1 MQLTKEQSSIIQ
13 SEGNIKINA
22 VAGSGKTTT
31 LIAYAASRPKSSKIL
46 YLAFNKSVKMEATK
60 KFKSKKLFNIDIQTA
75 HSLAFKHVVIGN
87 NLEINSIGYKNHELA
102 DILDIRIAGEPLA
115 EMILANH
122 VNKFTAYFCN
132 SNASKVEELNYAD
145 TIADKKVLAFV
156 KGNYPYIKKKTREFL
171 SKMNRGEIAITHDF
185 YLKKFQLLNPSLHYD
200 YILFDEGQDASP
212 AMLDVFLRQ
221 NAVKVIVG
229 DTHQQ
234 IYSWRYAINS
244 LEMVD
249 FTPFQLSSS
258 FRFNGNIAEL
268 AQATVERKKH
278 LQADL
283 TFQIKGKGESSEAE
297 QKAVLARTNLGLL
310 TKAIDYISEK
320 ENLTGIYFEG
330 NINSYTYADDGT
342 SLYDVLHL
350 YNDKRKFIRD
360 PLIKKM
366 KSLED
371 LEEYIDK
378 TEDMQLGMMVE
389 LVKEYGNEIPQFIK
403 QLKEKHVENQD
414 REKAHIIFST
424 VHRCK
429 GMEYDSVQLVNDFLT
444 EDKLKKLAQH
454 KDLPDLIKQKL
465 NEEINLLYV
474 AITRTRNKLYIEE
487 ELLPE
492 NWAKN
497 EQIVLLK
504 RKANEGNKTS
514 IKDLKLNEFESN
526 SYDLRKIR
534 KNHKSAYEPW
544 NDELDRELK
553 FMFDEGLSTKDLANH
568 FGRTKGAIRT
578 RIRKLYSFE
587 DL

>member
-13 SEGNIKINA
+13 SDGNIKINA

-31 LIAYAASRPKSSKIL
+31 LIAYAESRPKNSKIL
-46 YLAFNKSVKMEATK
+46 YLAFNKSVKLEASK
-60 KFKSKKLFNIDIQTA
+60 KFKSKNLFNVEVQTA

-87 NLEINSIGYKNHELA
+87 NMEIKSNGYKNHELA
-102 DILDIRIAGEPLA
+102 EILEIKGTSEPLA
-115 EMILANH
+115 EMIIANH
-122 VNKFTAYFCN
+122 VNKFSAYFCN
-132 SNASKVEELNYAD
+132 SSASKVEELNYQD
-145 TIADKKVLAFV
+145 TISDKKAKAFV
-156 KGNYPYIKKKTREFL
+156 MGNYSYIKKKTREFL
-171 SKMNRGEIAITHDF
+171 AKMDRGEIGITHDF
-185 YLKKFQLLNPSLHYD
+185 YLKKFQFIKPQLKYD

-212 AMLDVFLRQ
+212 AMLDVFLHQ

-234 IYSWRYAINS
+234 IYSWRYAVNS

-249 FTPFQLSSS
+249 FKAFELSSS
-258 FRFNGNIAEL
+258 FRFNKTIADL
-268 AQATVERKKH
+268 AQAIVERKKH
-278 LQADL
+278 LQVGVK
-283 TFQIKGKGESSEAE
+283 FIINGKGAPSKGA

-310 TKAIDYISEK
+310 TKAIDYISER
-320 ENLTGIYFEG
+320 ENLNGIYFEG

-342 SLYDVLHL
+342 SLYDVLNL
-350 YNDKRKFIRD
+350 YNGKRKFIRD

-366 KSLED
+366 NTLED

-389 LVKEYGNEIPQFIK
+389 LVREYGNEIPEYIK
-403 QLKEKHVENQD
+403 QLKGKHVENQD
-414 REKAHIIFST
+414 RDKANTIFST

-444 EDKLKKLAQH
+444 EEKLKKLAQQ

-465 NEEINLLYV
+465 HEEINLLYV
-474 AITRTRNKLYIEE
+474 AVTRTQNKLFIEE

-497 EQIVLLK
+497 DQIVLLK
-504 RKANEGNKTS
+504 KKEEEETVS
-514 IKDLKLNEFESN
+514 IKDLKLNSFEDKA
-526 SYDLRKIR
+526 YDIGEIR
-534 KNHKSAYEPW
+534 KKHKKAYAPW
-544 NDELDRELK
+544 NDELDKELK
-553 FMFDEGLSTKDLANH
+553 YMFEEGLSTKDLANH
-568 FGRTKGAIRT
+568 FGRTKGAIRA
-578 RIRKLYSFE
+578 RIQKIYSFE

>member
-1 MQLTKEQSSIIQ
+1 MQLTKEQSSIIK

-31 LIAYAASRPKSSKIL
+31 LISYAESRPKNSKIL
-46 YLAFNKSVKMEATK
+46 YLAFNKSVKLEASK
-60 KFKSKKLFNIDIQTA
+60 KFKSKKLFNVDVQTA

-87 NLEINSIGYKNHELA
+87 NMEINSNGYKNHELA
-102 DILDIRIAGEPLA
+102 EILKIKGTSEPLA
-115 EMILANH
+115 EMIIANH
-122 VNKFTAYFCN
+122 INKFSAYFCN
-132 SNASKVEELNYAD
+132 SSASKVEELNYQD
-145 TIADKKVLAFV
+145 TISDKKAKAFV
-156 KGNYPYIKKKTREFL
+156 KGNYSYIKKKTREFL
-171 SKMNRGEIAITHDF
+171 AKMNQGEIAITHDF
-185 YLKKFQLLNPSLHYD
+185 YLKKFQLIKPQLKYD

-212 AMLDVFLRQ
+212 AMLDVFLHQ

-234 IYSWRYAINS
+234 IYSWRYAVNS
-244 LEMVD
+244 LEMVA
-249 FTPFQLSSS
+249 FKAFELSSS
-258 FRFNGNIAEL
+258 FRFNEKIAQL
-268 AQATVERKKH
+268 AQAIVERKKH
-278 LQADL
+278 LQADAK
-283 TFQIKGKGESSEAE
+283 FKINGKGEPSKGE

-310 TKAIDYISEK
+310 TKAIDYISER
-320 ENLTGIYFEG
+320 ENLNGIYFEG

-342 SLYDVLHL
+342 SLYDVLNL
-350 YNDKRKFIRD
+350 YNGKRKFIRD

-366 KSLED
+366 STLED

-389 LVKEYGNEIPQFIK
+389 LVREYGNEIPEYIK

-414 REKAHIIFST
+414 RDKASIIFST

-444 EDKLKKLAQH
+444 EEKLKKLAQQ

-474 AITRTRNKLYIEE
+474 AITRTKNKLYIEE
-487 ELLPE
+487 ELLPD
-492 NWAKN
+492 NWSKN

-504 RKANEGNKTS
+504 KKEDSDEAS
-514 IKDLKLNEFESN
+514 IKDLKLNSFEEKA
-526 SYDLRKIR
+526 YDIEQIR
-534 KNHKSAYEPW
+534 KRHKKAYAPW
-544 NDELDRELK
+544 NDELDKELK
-553 FMFDEGLSTKDLANH
+553 YMFEEGLSTKDLANH
-568 FGRTKGAIRT
+568 FGRTKGAIRA
-578 RIRKLYSFE
+578 RIQKLYSFE

>member
-1 MQLTKEQSSIIQ
+1 MQLTKEQSSIIE
-13 SEGNIKINA
+13 SDGNIKINA

-31 LIAYAASRPKSSKIL
+31 LIAYAESRPKNSRIL
-46 YLAFNKSVKMEATK
+46 YLAFNKSVKLEATK
-60 KFKSKKLFNIDIQTA
+60 KFKSKKLFNVDVQTA
-75 HSLAFKHVVIGN
+75 HSLAFKHIVIRN
-87 NLEINSIGYKNHELA
+87 NLEINSNGYKNHELA
-102 DILDIRIAGEPLA
+102 DILDIQITSEPLA
-115 EMILANH
+115 EMIMANH
-122 VNKFTAYFCN
+122 VNKFTSYFCN
-132 SNASKVEELNYAD
+132 SSALKVEELNYAD
-145 TIADKKVLAFV
+145 SISDKKAVAFV
-156 KGNYPYIKKKTREFL
+156 KGNYSYIKKKTREFL
-171 SKMNRGEIAITHDF
+171 AKMNTGEIAITHDF
-185 YLKKFQLLNPSLHYD
+185 YLKKFQLQNPQLNYD

-212 AMLDVFLRQ
+212 AMLDVFLNQ

-234 IYSWRYAINS
+234 IYSWRYAVNS
-244 LEMVD
+244 LEMVN
-249 FTPFQLSSS
+249 FKSFNLSRS
-258 FRFNGNIAEL
+258 FRFNDKIALL
-268 AQATVERKKH
+268 AQAIVDRKKH
-278 LQADL
+278 LQPEL
-283 TFQIKGKGESSEAE
+283 KFQIKGEGKPSKGE

-320 ENLTGIYFEG
+320 KNLDGIYFEG

-342 SLYDVLHL
+342 SLYDVLNL
-350 YNDKRKFIRD
+350 YNGKRKFIRD

-366 KSLED
+366 SSLED

-389 LVKEYGNEIPQFIK
+389 LVREYGNEIPNYIK
-403 QLKEKHVENQD
+403 QLKEKHVENED

-444 EDKLKKLAQH
+444 EEKLKKVAQQ

-474 AITRTRNKLYIEE
+474 AITRTQNKLYIEN

-492 NWAKN
+492 NWGEN

-504 RKANEGNKTS
+504 RKERESEDS
-514 IKDLKLNEFESN
+514 IKDLQLNKFEEKA
-526 SYDLRKIR
+526 YDIEAIR
-534 KNHKSAYEPW
+534 KKHKSAYAPW

-553 FMFDEGLSTKDLANH
+553 FMFDEGLSIKDLANH
-568 FGRTKGAIRT
+568 FGRTKGAIRA
-578 RIRKLYSFE
+578 RIQKLYAFE

>member
-13 SEGNIKINA
+13 SDDNIKINA

-31 LIAYAASRPKSSKIL
+31 LISYAESRPKNSRIL
-46 YLAFNKSVKMEATK
+46 YLAFNKSVKLEATK
-60 KFKSKKLFNIDIQTA
+60 KFKSKKLFNVDVQTA
-75 HSLAFKHVVIGN
+75 HSLAFKHIVIGN
-87 NLEINSIGYKNHELA
+87 NLEINSNGYKNHELA
-102 DILDIRIAGEPLA
+102 DLLDIQIKSEPLA
-115 EMILANH
+115 EMIMANH

-132 SNASKVEELNYAD
+132 SSALKVEELNYAD
-145 TIADKKVLAFV
+145 TISDKKALAFV
-156 KGNYPYIKKKTREFL
+156 KGNYSYIKKKTREFL
-171 SKMNRGEIAITHDF
+171 AKMNKGEIAITHDF
-185 YLKKFQLLNPSLHYD
+185 YLKKFQLQNPQLNYD

-212 AMLDVFLRQ
+212 TMLDVFLNQ
-221 NAVKVIVG
+221 KATKVIVG

-234 IYSWRYAINS
+234 IYSWRYAVNS

-249 FTPFQLSSS
+249 FKSFDLSSS
-258 FRFNGNIAEL
+258 FRFNNKIAQL
-268 AQATVERKKH
+268 AQAIVERKKH
-278 LQADL
+278 LQPNL
-283 TFQIKGKGESSEAE
+283 NFQIKGEAQPSKGE

-310 TKAIDYISEK
+310 TKAIDYISER
-320 ENLTGIYFEG
+320 ENLDGIYFEG

-342 SLYDVLHL
+342 SLYDVLNL
-350 YNDKRKFIRD
+350 YNGKRKFIRD

-366 KSLED
+366 NTLED

-389 LVKEYGNEIPQFIK
+389 LVREYGNDIPDYIK
-403 QLKEKHVENQD
+403 QLKDKHVENED
-414 REKAHIIFST
+414 RDRANIIFST

-444 EDKLKKLAQH
+444 EEKLKKLAQQ
-454 KDLPDLIKQKL
+454 KNLPDLIKQKL

-474 AITRTRNKLYIEE
+474 AVTRTQNKLFIEE

-504 RKANEGNKTS
+504 RKEEENNQS
-514 IKDLKLNEFESN
+514 LKDLKVPSFEEKA
-526 SYDLRKIR
+526 YDIAEVRK
-534 KNHKSAYEPW
+534 KHNSAYAPW

-568 FGRTKGAIRT
+568 FGRTKGAIRA
-578 RIRKLYSFE
+578 RIQKLYSFE